1 MDIKELII
9 MYAPTVFMAL
19 SVIMNYVKTFKALS
33 TNVSK
38 IENSQKLKKMDK
50 TMADLQ
56 FEIVSRSRYITELTA
71 ANEILIRRIEELNKR
86 LDAYGMLESMLE
98 KDVTGEFLNKFKKLF
113 NPFAGPELNT
123 LFITGDGDGY

>member
-1 MDIKELII
+1 MDIKELFI

-19 SVIMNYVKTFKALS
+19 SVILNYLKTFKALN

-50 TMADLQ
+50 TMSDLQ

-71 ANEILIRRIEELNKR
+71 ANEILIRKIEELNKR
-86 LDAYGMLESMLE
+86 LDALEENKDE
-98 KDVTGEFLNKFKKLF
+98 KDSKNETTEEEKVLVN
-113 NPFAGPELNT
+113 AG
-123 LFITGDGDGY
+123 

>member
-33 TNVSK
+33 ANVSK

-50 TMADLQ
+50 TMSDLQ

-71 ANEILIRRIEELNKR
+71 ANEILIKRIEELNKR
-86 LDAYGMLESMLE
+86 LDALQENKDE
-98 KDVTGEFLNKFKKLF
+98 KDSKNETIEEEKVLVD
-113 NPFAGPELNT
+113 AG
-123 LFITGDGDGY
+123 

>member
-19 SVIMNYVKTFKALS
+19 SVILNYLKTFKALS

-50 TMADLQ
+50 TMSDLQ

-71 ANEILIRRIEELNKR
+71 ANEILIKRIEELNKR
-86 LDAYGMLESMLE
+86 LDALEENKDE
-98 KDVTGEFLNKFKKLF
+98 KDSKNETTEEEKVLVN
-113 NPFAGPELNT
+113 A
-123 LFITGDGDGY
+123 D

>member
-33 TNVSK
+33 ANVSK

-50 TMADLQ
+50 TMSDLQ

-86 LDAYGMLESMLE
+86 LDALQENKDE
-98 KDVTGEFLNKFKKLF
+98 KDSKNETIEEEKVLVD
-113 NPFAGPELNT
+113 A
-123 LFITGDGDGY
+123 D

>member
-19 SVIMNYVKTFKALS
+19 SVILNYLKTFKALN

-71 ANEILIRRIEELNKR
+71 ANEILIRKIEELNKR
-86 LDAYGMLESMLE
+86 LDALEENKDE
-98 KDVTGEFLNKFKKLF
+98 KDSKNETVEEEKVLVN
-113 NPFAGPELNT
+113 A
-123 LFITGDGDGY
+123 D

>member
-1 MDIKELII
+1 MDIKEMII

-50 TMADLQ
+50 TMSDLQ

-71 ANEILIRRIEELNKR
+71 ANEILIKKIEELNKR
-86 LDAYGMLESMLE
+86 LDALEENKDEEDSKNETNEEE
-98 KDVTGEFLNKFKKLF
+98 KVLVN
-113 NPFAGPELNT
+113 AG
-123 LFITGDGDGY
+123 

>member
-19 SVIMNYVKTFKALS
+19 SVILNYLKTFKALN

-38 IENSQKLKKMDK
+38 IENSKKLKNMDK

-71 ANEILIRRIEELNKR
+71 ANEILIRKIEELNKR
-86 LDAYGMLESMLE
+86 LDALGENKDE
-98 KDVTGEFLNKFKKLF
+98 KDSKNETTEEEKVLVNS
-113 NPFAGPELNT
+113 
-123 LFITGDGDGY
+123 D

>member
-19 SVIMNYVKTFKALS
+19 SVILNYLKTFKALN

-71 ANEILIRRIEELNKR
+71 ANEILIRKIEELNKR
-86 LDAYGMLESMLE
+86 LDALEENKDE
-98 KDVTGEFLNKFKKLF
+98 KDSKNETTEEEKVLVNS
-113 NPFAGPELNT
+113 
-123 LFITGDGDGY
+123 D

>member
-9 MYAPTVFMAL
+9 MYAPTVFMAV

-50 TMADLQ
+50 TMSDLQ

-71 ANEILIRRIEELNKR
+71 ANEILIKKIEELNKR
-86 LDAYGMLESMLE
+86 LDALEENKDEEDSKNETTEEE
-98 KDVTGEFLNKFKKLF
+98 KVLVN
-113 NPFAGPELNT
+113 AG
-123 LFITGDGDGY
+123 

>member
-33 TNVSK
+33 ANVSK

-50 TMADLQ
+50 TMSDLQ

-71 ANEILIRRIEELNKR
+71 ANEILIKRIEELNKR
-86 LDAYGMLESMLE
+86 LDALQENKDE
-98 KDVTGEFLNKFKKLF
+98 KDSKNETIEEEKVLVN
-113 NPFAGPELNT
+113 AG
-123 LFITGDGDGY
+123 

>member
-19 SVIMNYVKTFKALS
+19 SVILNYMKTFKALS

-71 ANEILIRRIEELNKR
+71 ANEILIRKIEELNKR
-86 LDAYGMLESMLE
+86 LDALQENKDE
-98 KDVTGEFLNKFKKLF
+98 KDSKNETIEEEKVLVD
-113 NPFAGPELNT
+113 AG
-123 LFITGDGDGY
+123 

>member
-19 SVIMNYVKTFKALS
+19 SVIMNYIKTFKALN

-50 TMADLQ
+50 TMSDLQ

-86 LDAYGMLESMLE
+86 LDALQENKDE
-98 KDVTGEFLNKFKKLF
+98 KDSKNETIEEEKVLVN
-113 NPFAGPELNT
+113 AG
-123 LFITGDGDGY
+123 

>member
-33 TNVSK
+33 ANVSK

-50 TMADLQ
+50 TMSDLQ

-71 ANEILIRRIEELNKR
+71 ANEILIRKIEELNKR
-86 LDAYGMLESMLE
+86 LDALQENKDE
-98 KDVTGEFLNKFKKLF
+98 KDSKNETIEEEKVLVD
-113 NPFAGPELNT
+113 AG
-123 LFITGDGDGY
+123 

>member
-19 SVIMNYVKTFKALS
+19 SVILNYLKTFKALS

-50 TMADLQ
+50 TMSDLQ

-71 ANEILIRRIEELNKR
+71 ANEILIRKIEELNKR
-86 LDAYGMLESMLE
+86 LDALQENKDE
-98 KDVTGEFLNKFKKLF
+98 KDSKNETIEEEKVLVN
-113 NPFAGPELNT
+113 A
-123 LFITGDGDGY
+123 D

>member
-19 SVIMNYVKTFKALS
+19 SVILNYMKTFKALS

-71 ANEILIRRIEELNKR
+71 ANEILIKRIEELNKR
-86 LDAYGMLESMLE
+86 LDALQENKDE
-98 KDVTGEFLNKFKKLF
+98 KDSKNETVEEEKVLVN
-113 NPFAGPELNT
+113 AG
-123 LFITGDGDGY
+123 

>member
-33 TNVSK
+33 ANVSK

-71 ANEILIRRIEELNKR
+71 ANEILIKRIEELNKR
-86 LDAYGMLESMLE
+86 LDALQENKDE
-98 KDVTGEFLNKFKKLF
+98 KDSKNETIEEEKVLVD
-113 NPFAGPELNT
+113 AG
-123 LFITGDGDGY
+123 

>member
-1 MDIKELII
+1 

-19 SVIMNYVKTFKALS
+19 SVILNYLKTFKALS

-71 ANEILIRRIEELNKR
+71 ANEILIRKIEELNKR
-86 LDAYGMLESMLE
+86 LDALQENKDE
-98 KDVTGEFLNKFKKLF
+98 KDSKNEAIEEEKVLVN
-113 NPFAGPELNT
+113 A
-123 LFITGDGDGY
+123 D

>member
-1 MDIKELII
+1 MEIKELII

-19 SVIMNYVKTFKALS
+19 SVILNYLKTFKALS

-38 IENSQKLKKMDK
+38 IENSQKLKKLDK

-71 ANEILIRRIEELNKR
+71 ANEILIRKIEELNKR
-86 LDAYGMLESMLE
+86 LDALEENKDE
-98 KDVTGEFLNKFKKLF
+98 KDSKNETTEEEKVLVN
-113 NPFAGPELNT
+113 A
-123 LFITGDGDGY
+123 D

>member
-19 SVIMNYVKTFKALS
+19 SVILNYLKTFKALS

-86 LDAYGMLESMLE
+86 LDALQENKDE
-98 KDVTGEFLNKFKKLF
+98 KDSKNETTEEEKVLV
-113 NPFAGPELNT
+113 
-123 LFITGDGDGY
+123 DSD

>member
-1 MDIKELII
+1 

-19 SVIMNYVKTFKALS
+19 SVVLNYVKTFKALS

-50 TMADLQ
+50 TMSDLQ

-71 ANEILIRRIEELNKR
+71 ANEILIRKIEELNKR
-86 LDAYGMLESMLE
+86 LDALQENKDE
-98 KDVTGEFLNKFKKLF
+98 KDSKNETTEEEKVLVN
-113 NPFAGPELNT
+113 AG
-123 LFITGDGDGY
+123 

>member
-50 TMADLQ
+50 TMSDLQ
-56 FEIVSRSRYITELTA
+56 FEIVSRSRYITELTS
-71 ANEILIRRIEELNKR
+71 ANEILIKKIEELNKR
-86 LDAYGMLESMLE
+86 LDALEENKDEEDSKNETTEEE
-98 KDVTGEFLNKFKKLF
+98 KVLVN
-113 NPFAGPELNT
+113 AG
-123 LFITGDGDGY
+123 

>member
-1 MDIKELII
+1 

-19 SVIMNYVKTFKALS
+19 SVILNYLKTFKALN
-33 TNVSK
+33 TNVFK

-71 ANEILIRRIEELNKR
+71 ANEILIRKIEELNKR
-86 LDAYGMLESMLE
+86 LDALEENKKDE
-98 KDVTGEFLNKFKKLF
+98 KDSKNETIEEEKVLVD
-113 NPFAGPELNT
+113 A
-123 LFITGDGDGY
+123 D

>member
-33 TNVSK
+33 ANVSK

-56 FEIVSRSRYITELTA
+56 FEIVSRSRYITELTS
-71 ANEILIRRIEELNKR
+71 ANEILIRKIEELNKR
-86 LDAYGMLESMLE
+86 LDALQENKDE
-98 KDVTGEFLNKFKKLF
+98 KDSKNETIEEEKVLVD
-113 NPFAGPELNT
+113 AG
-123 LFITGDGDGY
+123 

>member
-19 SVIMNYVKTFKALS
+19 SVILNYLKTFKALN

-50 TMADLQ
+50 TMSDLQ

-71 ANEILIRRIEELNKR
+71 ANEILIRKIEELNKR
-86 LDAYGMLESMLE
+86 LDALEENKDE
-98 KDVTGEFLNKFKKLF
+98 KDSKNETIEEETVLVN
-113 NPFAGPELNT
+113 AG
-123 LFITGDGDGY
+123 

>member
-19 SVIMNYVKTFKALS
+19 SVILNYLKTFKALS

-71 ANEILIRRIEELNKR
+71 ANEILIKRIEELNKR
-86 LDAYGMLESMLE
+86 LDALQENKDE
-98 KDVTGEFLNKFKKLF
+98 KDSKNETIEEEKVLVN
-113 NPFAGPELNT
+113 AG
-123 LFITGDGDGY
+123 

>member
-33 TNVSK
+33 ANVSK

-50 TMADLQ
+50 TMTDLQ

-71 ANEILIRRIEELNKR
+71 ANEILIKRIEELNKR
-86 LDAYGMLESMLE
+86 LDALEENKDE
-98 KDVTGEFLNKFKKLF
+98 KDSKNETTEEEKVLVN
-113 NPFAGPELNT
+113 A
-123 LFITGDGDGY
+123 D

>member
-33 TNVSK
+33 ANVSK

-50 TMADLQ
+50 TMSDL
-56 FEIVSRSRYITELTA
+56 
-71 ANEILIRRIEELNKR
+71 
-86 LDAYGMLESMLE
+86 
-98 KDVTGEFLNKFKKLF
+98 
-113 NPFAGPELNT
+113 
-123 LFITGDGDGY
+123 

>member
-1 MDIKELII
+1 

-50 TMADLQ
+50 TMSDLQ

-71 ANEILIRRIEELNKR
+71 ANEILIKKIEELNKR
-86 LDAYGMLESMLE
+86 LDALEENEDE
-98 KDVTGEFLNKFKKLF
+98 KDSKNETTEEEKVLVN
-113 NPFAGPELNT
+113 A
-123 LFITGDGDGY
+123 D

>member
-33 TNVSK
+33 ANVSK

-50 TMADLQ
+50 TMSDLQ

-71 ANEILIRRIEELNKR
+71 ANEILIRKIEELNKR
-86 LDAYGMLESMLE
+86 LDALQENKDE
-98 KDVTGEFLNKFKKLF
+98 KDSKNETTEEEKVLVN
-113 NPFAGPELNT
+113 A
-123 LFITGDGDGY
+123 D

>member
-33 TNVSK
+33 ANVSK

-71 ANEILIRRIEELNKR
+71 ANEILIRKIEELNKR
-86 LDAYGMLESMLE
+86 LDALQENKDE
-98 KDVTGEFLNKFKKLF
+98 KDSKNETIEEEKVLVN
-113 NPFAGPELNT
+113 AG
-123 LFITGDGDGY
+123 

>member
-9 MYAPTVFMAL
+9 MYAPTVFMAV
-19 SVIMNYVKTFKALS
+19 SVIMNYIKTFKALS

-71 ANEILIRRIEELNKR
+71 ANESLIRKIEELNKR
-86 LDAYGMLESMLE
+86 LDALQENRDE
-98 KDVTGEFLNKFKKLF
+98 KDSKNETTEEEKVLVN
-113 NPFAGPELNT
+113 AG
-123 LFITGDGDGY
+123 

>member
-19 SVIMNYVKTFKALS
+19 SVILNYLKTFKALS

-38 IENSQKLKKMDK
+38 IENSQKLKKLDK

-71 ANEILIRRIEELNKR
+71 ANEILIRKIEELNKR
-86 LDAYGMLESMLE
+86 LDALEENKDE
-98 KDVTGEFLNKFKKLF
+98 KDSKNETTEEETVLVN
-113 NPFAGPELNT
+113 AG
-123 LFITGDGDGY
+123 

>member
-19 SVIMNYVKTFKALS
+19 SVILNYLKTFKALS

-71 ANEILIRRIEELNKR
+71 ANEILIKRIEELNKR
-86 LDAYGMLESMLE
+86 LDALEENKDE
-98 KDVTGEFLNKFKKLF
+98 KDSKNETTEEETVLVN
-113 NPFAGPELNT
+113 AG
-123 LFITGDGDGY
+123 